1 MNYCALFRENFEKH
15 LFENSAFACVT
26 FFQANRN
33 CIAIASS
40 HDIQELDVSAILATQ
55 IYTWVDDD
63 TEIENKGYTLHVS
76 NTTAGLCMNQCN
88 KARYLMLLF
97 GI

>member
-1 MNYCALFRENFEKH
+1 MHSLAAAIQKPAPEQSFWSCLLHVMF
-15 LFENSAFACVT
+15 

-63 TEIENKGYTLHVS
+63 VEVENKGYAVSVS
-76 NTTAGLCMNQCN
+76 NIAS
-88 KARYLMLLF
+88 
-97 GI
+97 

>member
-1 MNYCALFRENFEKH
+1 MF
-15 LFENSAFACVT
+15 

-63 TEIENKGYTLHVS
+63 VEVENKGYAVSVS
-76 NTTAGLCMNQCN
+76 NITSWLCISRCF
-88 KARYLMLLF
+88 KARYLVLF

>member
-1 MNYCALFRENFEKH
+1 MNCTITRESKTPTF
-15 LFENSAFACVT
+15 LSIPFVSASVCY

-63 TEIENKGYTLHVS
+63 VEIENKGYTFYVS
-76 NTTAGLCMNQCN
+76 NITV
-88 KARYLMLLF
+88 
-97 GI
+97 

>member
-1 MNYCALFRENFEKH
+1 MFGVCKLSVYFCEQECHNQGKSKINPFLRFP
-15 LFENSAFACVT
+15 FASVFLHVI

-63 TEIENKGYTLHVS
+63 TEIENKGYIFFAFNITLDC
-76 NTTAGLCMNQCN
+76 A
-88 KARYLMLLF
+88 
-97 GI
+97 

>member
-1 MNYCALFRENFEKH
+1 MYLNRPNTPASKYSFC
-15 LFENSAFACVT
+15 NSFSVCD

-55 IYTWVDDD
+55 IYTWIDDD
-63 TEIENKGYTLHVS
+63 VEIENKGYTSYVS
-76 NTTAGLCMNQCN
+76 NITG
-88 KARYLMLLF
+88 
-97 GI
+97 

>member
-1 MNYCALFRENFEKH
+1 MCIF
-15 LFENSAFACVT
+15 VT
-26 FFQANRN
+26 SVYFVCEVSFCICFSVCYFFQANRN

-63 TEIENKGYTLHVS
+63 MEIENKGYTFLVF
-76 NTTAGLCMNQCN
+76 NITWL
-88 KARYLMLLF
+88 
-97 GI
+97 

>member
-1 MNYCALFRENFEKH
+1 MCSLATAAPKPAPERSFCSCLLH
-15 LFENSAFACVT
+15 VI

-63 TEIENKGYTLHVS
+63 VEIENKGYTFYVS
-76 NTTAGLCMNQCN
+76 NITS
-88 KARYLMLLF
+88 
-97 GI
+97 

>member
-1 MNYCALFRENFEKH
+1 MS
-15 LFENSAFACVT
+15 NSAITRKNKSIFEVSFFHLSPCMLFV
-26 FFQANRN
+26 FQANRN

-63 TEIENKGYTLHVS
+63 IEIENKGYMFFVFSITL
-76 NTTAGLCMNQCN
+76 
-88 KARYLMLLF
+88 
-97 GI
+97 

>member
-1 MNYCALFRENFEKH
+1 M
-15 LFENSAFACVT
+15 V

-63 TEIENKGYTLHVS
+63 MEIENKGYMFFVFSITLEC
-76 NTTAGLCMNQCN
+76 A
-88 KARYLMLLF
+88 
-97 GI
+97 